1 MILLL
6 KIFSIILFVL
16 FMFINIY
23 SWCFYYIQYLFLYL
37 LLNLLYFIQFPLS
50 LLFSK
55 DSFTNSKKEL
65 FSNSEQDTLNILE
78 FKKNMQMLIILIIQ
92 MTSLGF
98 ALYLSY
104 SCNNNKLNILST
116 LTAIVFHPFYI
127 LYHLFTTGLCGI
139 I

>member
-23 SWCFYYIQYLFLYL
+23 SWVFLYIQYLLLF
-37 LLNLLYFIQFPLS
+37 LLNFIQFPLS